1 MPRSRTPVELLQLNG
16 GYRADRHG
24 PRQAAPKSELA
35 VGEPPGH
42 LAPDEAA
49 AWREFVRDAVPGLL
63 TGSDRMALEA
73 LARLLAKSRRQG
85 LTNAELG
92 CMLGFLRELGA
103 TPASRG
109 RVRPVGAAEAP
120 PASPWDVLPPAKG

>member
-1 MPRSRTPVELLQLNG
+1 MSRPRLPTELLQLNG

-35 VGEPPGH
+35 IGDPPGH

-49 AWREFVRDAVPGLL
+49 AWREFVRDAVPGVL

-92 CMLGFLRELGA
+92 HLRGFLREIGA

-109 RVRPVGAAEAP
+109 RVRPVGTTEAP
-120 PASPWDVLPPAKG
+120 ASGNPWDVPPTG

>member
-1 MPRSRTPVELLQLNG
+1 MPRPRTPVELLQLNG

-35 VGEPPGH
+35 IGEPPGH

-63 TGSDRMALEA
+63 TGSDRIALEA
-73 LARLLAKSRRQG
+73 LARLLARSRRQG
-85 LTNAELG
+85 LTSAELG
-92 CMLGFLRELGA
+92 CLRAFLVQLGA

-109 RVRPVGAAEAP
+109 RV
-120 PASPWDVLPPAKG
+120 LPRA